1 MAKVPRRFW
10 NVFPS
15 GEDGDHRQHGG
26 QGDHLPVA
34 GQPANQR
41 QKAEPECPV
50 EKLTSNRTHRE
61 NNGKRSAVA
70 EWFKVRLLVREK
82 PQPGSYS
89 ALKIVIKKVFAI
101 KLNPPMMSGS

>member
-41 QKAEPECPV
+41 QKAEPERPV
-50 EKLTSNRTHRE
+50 EKGTNHHSGKDKE
-61 NNGKRSAVA
+61 NHGKG
-70 EWFKVRLLVREK
+70 W
-82 PQPGSYS
+82 P
-89 ALKIVIKKVFAI
+89 
-101 KLNPPMMSGS
+101 